1 MLIIH
6 GKLQWLCGEIVT
18 VHLYSEI
25 DSGFIRCSRSM
36 GDGAKRRYFP
46 DTRERRRPV
55 DLMRTQVTR
64 HRFRIAIEIHKYL
77 TPCCC
82 SCATAISNKLEP
94 KSITRGRGTATD
106 SLYGKCLKPAPGWA
120 IVIREEVILVTL
132 SIHGIDIGITCT

>member
-6 GKLQWLCGEIVT
+6 GKLQWLRGEIVT

-55 DLMRTQVTR
+55 DLMRRQVTR
-64 HRFRIAIEIHKYL
+64 HHFRIAIEIHKHL
-77 TPCCC
+77 ATICC

-106 SLYGKCLKPAPGWA
+106 SLYGKCLKPALGWA
-120 IVIREEVILVTL
+120 IVIREEVILVAL
-132 SIHGIDIGITCT
+132 GIHGIDIGITCT